1 MAKGFNLEECE
12 PLLKAACM
20 SDEENAVDDDGR
32 KIIKRYRPHWRSEK
46 VKYSDQQNCYNVFS
60 F

>member
-20 SDEENAVDDDGR
+20 SDEENAVDNNGR
-32 KIIKRYRPHWRSEK
+32 KIIKRYRPHWRPEK
-46 VKYSDQQNCYNVFS
+46 VKYA
-60 F
+60 